1 MAISVAALRDE
12 FVAIVGAAHVSDDA
26 RVLAANAVDG
36 VTPRWVARPGDAE
49 QVSRLLRL
57 ASAERLAVA
66 PRGEG
71 SSVDLG
77 AAPRRLDLVV
87 DCRALAAITN
97 YVPEDMTASV
107 EAGVPLAAL
116 AARLGQHR
124 QRWPVDPAW
133 GGARSVGGV
142 LATGASGPLR
152 FRYGAPRDLVL
163 GVRFVQADGTITW
176 GGSRVVKSV
185 TGYDVPK
192 LLVGSL
198 GTLGILTEATIRL
211 HPVLPAE
218 ASWLIRFGTA
228 EATGGFVAAL
238 LDTAIEPARVALLDA
253 GSSRDSAAGSM
264 AVAVSIE
271 SVPEAVTSQGAALAR
286 LVAEHD
292 GVAAAARP
300 DLWSGLGAT
309 LAAPIRLKLAATL
322 PRLAAWLAD
331 VRRRASGLGLTA
343 KMAAD
348 AGTGM
353 GWIGLAG
360 SPTADALDGGLLR
373 PVRDGLAAEGGSLVV
388 ESAPA
393 ALKRGLDV
401 WGPVEPGALAIMAR
415 LKREFDPEG
424 ILNPGRFVGG
434 L

>member
-1 MAISVAALRDE
+1 MVSVAALRDE
-12 FVAIVGAAHVSDDA
+12 LVAIVGAAHVSDDA
-26 RVLAANAVDG
+26 GALAANAIDG
-36 VTPRWVARPGDAE
+36 VTPRWVARAASVE
-49 QVSRLLRL
+49 EVSGLLRL

-71 SSVDLG
+71 SAMDLG

-87 DCRALAAITN
+87 DCRGLAAITG
-97 YVPEDMTASV
+97 YVPEDMTAAV
-107 EAGVPLAAL
+107 EAGVTLATL
-116 AARLGQHR
+116 GARLGQHR

-133 GGARSVGGV
+133 AGAGSVGGV

-211 HPVLPAE
+211 HPIPPAE
-218 ASWLIRFGTA
+218 ASWLMRFQTS
-228 EATGGFVAAL
+228 EAAAGFTAAL
-238 LDTAIEPARVALLDA
+238 LDTAIEPARIAFLDVGA
-253 GSSRDSAAGSM
+253 SRAAAAASM

-271 SVPEAVTSQGAALAR
+271 SVPEAVTSQGAALQR
-286 LVAEHD
+286 LVADH
-292 GVAAAARP
+292 GGSAASAPP
-300 DLWSGLGAT
+300 DLWSGLGAA
-309 LAAPIRLKLAATL
+309 LGAPIRLKLAAPL
-322 PRLAAWLAD
+322 PALAAWLAD
-331 VRRRASGLGLTA
+331 IRRRASGIGLTPTL
-343 KMAAD
+343 AAD
-348 AGTGM
+348 AGTGI

-360 SPTADALDGGLLR
+360 SPTAEALGDGVLR
-373 PVRDGLAAEGGSLVV
+373 PVRDALAAEGGSLVV

-401 WGPVEPGALAIMAR
+401 WGPIEPGALAIMER